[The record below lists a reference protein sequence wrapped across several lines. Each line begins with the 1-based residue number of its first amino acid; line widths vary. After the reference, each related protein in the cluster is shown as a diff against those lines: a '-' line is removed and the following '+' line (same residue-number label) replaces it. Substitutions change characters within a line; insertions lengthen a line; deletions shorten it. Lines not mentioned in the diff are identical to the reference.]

1 MRFCATYLII
11 DEAFGEIVNASLFH
25 ARAPSGRLGDAK
37 CGRDG
42 DAAFGEDEKGMLMGD
57 HLSITRRGA
66 LAAAGAVAS
75 MFAVGGAA
83 YALEGEDRG
92 LLRPPG
98 AQDEAHFRATCLK
111 CNRCET
117 ACPQRCL
124 RTGVLED
131 GVLNWRTPIMDF
143 HRGLCDF
150 CGVCEDVCPA
160 GSIVGAHD
168 PSQIIGVAVVDRERC
183 IAWIQGGCQVC
194 AGACPYGAI
203 TMDDANRPIVD
214 QAKCNGCGAC
224 ENACPS
230 NSYLTFA
237 GGTDR
242 GINVRAAGKEA

>member
-1 MRFCATYLII
+1 MRFCANYLII

-37 CGRDG
+37 YGRDG

-57 HLSITRRGA
+57 HLSITRRGV

-98 AQDEAHFRATCLK
+98 AQD
-111 CNRCET
+111 
-117 ACPQRCL
+117 
-124 RTGVLED
+124 
-131 GVLNWRTPIMDF
+131 
-143 HRGLCDF
+143 
-150 CGVCEDVCPA
+150 EDVCPA

>member
-1 MRFCATYLII
+1 
-11 DEAFGEIVNASLFH
+11 
-25 ARAPSGRLGDAK
+25 
-37 CGRDG
+37 
-42 DAAFGEDEKGMLMGD
+42 MGD
-57 HLSITRRGA
+57 QPSITRRGV
-66 LAAAGAVAS
+66 LVGAGAVAS
-75 MFAVGGAA
+75 MLAVGGVA

-143 HRGLCDF
+143 HRGACDF
-150 CGVCEDVCPA
+150 CGICEDVCPA
-160 GSIVGAHD
+160 GSIAGAHD
-168 PSQIIGVAVVDRERC
+168 PAQVIGVAVVDRERC
-183 IAWIQGGCQVC
+183 IAWLQGGCQVC
-194 AGACPYGAI
+194 
-203 TMDDANRPIVD
+203 VD
-214 QAKCNGCGAC
+214 
-224 ENACPS
+224 ACPS
-230 NSYLTFA
+230 NSYLAFA